1 MATQTSTITLKSAN
15 GAEDRLEVRF
25 NLAAVDWYEQN
36 SGSRLFAGLTTD
48 MGLRSIVFLLQAGL
62 RYKGELTYDQIRDK
76 IQGHLDNGGDL
87 PSVNKQ
93 VLKALKFSGVLPRDE
108 GDSFPPTQAPQ

>member
-1 MATQTSTITLKSAN
+1 VATQTSIVTLKSAN
-15 GAEDRLEVRF
+15 GVEDRLEVRF

-48 MGLRSIVFLLQAGL
+48 MGLRSIIFLLQAGL
-62 RYKGELTYDQIRDK
+62 RYKTDITYDQVRDK
-76 IQGHLDNGGDL
+76 IQNHLDNGGDL

-93 VLKALKFSGVLPRDE
+93 VLKALKFAGVLPREE
-108 GDSFPPTQAPQ
+108 GDQFPPTQAPQ